1 MKVNVFY
8 NYYTQEDEARQ
19 KEIDFCFNRL
29 VSNPN
34 IDKIYVQLSGHD
46 FDHGTEDIAENMHDP
61 KIKYII
67 SGERPT
73 FKYVVYDVLGVQTEE
88 DDINILLN
96 SDCFFS
102 KNTDWD
108 LIKSMSHMERFCL
121 SRFDIKKDVFGE
133 MVINKKTGFPRVD
146 SQDCWIFKGY
156 PNDGMDIDF
165 CFGMPGCD
173 NRMSYEMGING
184 FSVSGPVS
192 KIHVLHY
199 HDTNLRTYDADRD
212 RINGQY
218 RLIPLT

>member
-1 MKVNVFY
+1 MEVNVFY
-8 NYYTQEDEARQ
+8 NYYTQTDETRQ
-19 KEIDFCFNRL
+19 KEIDFCLNRL
-29 VSNPN
+29 ITNPN
-34 IDKIYVQLSGHD
+34 IDNLHVQLSGDD
-46 FDHGTEDIAENMHDP
+46 FDNLNVDGKDNP
-61 KIKYII
+61 KINYII
-67 SGERPT
+67 SSARPT
-73 FKYVVYDVLGVQTEE
+73 FHYVVYDVLGKRTEE

-121 SRFDIKKDVFGE
+121 SRFDVKEEDGQ
-133 MVINKKTGFPRVD
+133 MVINHTTGFPRVD

-156 PNDGMDIDF
+156 PNDGMAIDF

-173 NRMSYEMGING
+173 NRMSYEMGAYD
-184 FSVSGPVS
+184 FHVSGPVS

-212 RINGQY
+212 RINGNY
-218 RLIPLT
+218 RLIPLS

>member
-8 NYYTQEDEARQ
+8 NYYTQLDDERQ
-19 KEIDFCFNRL
+19 AEIDFCFKKLMIND
-29 VSNPN
+29 N
-34 IDKIYVQLSGHD
+34 IDKIHVLVSYDDEETLIGLID
-46 FDHGTEDIAENMHDP
+46 GYEY
-61 KIKYII
+61 KIEII
-67 SGERPT
+67 VDDARPT
-73 FKYVVYDVLGVQTEE
+73 FKYVVYDVLGKETGE

-102 KNTDWD
+102 RNTDWD
-108 LIKSMSHMERFCL
+108 LIKSMSYMERFCM
-121 SRFDIKKDVFGE
+121 SRFDVKEDDGK
-133 MVINKKTGFPRVD
+133 MVINHTTGFPRVD

-156 PNDGMDIDF
+156 PNDGMAIDF

-173 NRMSYEMGING
+173 NRMSYEMGVNG

-212 RINGQY
+212 RINGHY